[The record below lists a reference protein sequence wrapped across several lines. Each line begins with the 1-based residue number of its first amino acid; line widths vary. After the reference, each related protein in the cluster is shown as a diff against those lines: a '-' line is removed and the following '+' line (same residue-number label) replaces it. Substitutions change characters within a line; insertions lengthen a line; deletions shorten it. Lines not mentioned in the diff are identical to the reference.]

1 MEVSQ
6 HTGLVTRVAYQAREK
21 VKPLIT
27 FACVMRLDLEM
38 SQHPGFARTCRTCR
52 ASGQEQCRLKHLVTF
67 TRVAR
72 LVMEEVILGSQ
83 RESHLAEIRN
93 HANSRTMYL
102 YFQDLIYV
110 HSGATAVVQIVNSM
124 NHATVDCRNNV
135 NLETDQR
142 DRALGRRS

>member
-1 MEVSQ
+1 
-6 HTGLVTRVAYQAREK
+6 
-21 VKPLIT
+21 
-27 FACVMRLDLEM
+27 
-38 SQHPGFARTCRTCR
+38 
-52 ASGQEQCRLKHLVTF
+52 
-67 TRVAR
+67 
-72 LVMEEVILGSQ
+72 MEEVILGSQ

-102 YFQDLIYV
+102 YFQDFIYV

-135 NLETDQR
+135 NLETDRR